1 MNKIHVIAMA
11 NTFAVV
17 DIVIHSIA
25 VFWMSKSPESFLFIL
40 RYFVEGL
47 KLEADPSVHM
57 TVFDYFFG
65 TALEGA
71 FFWVLG
77 AFLAICYNFFL
88 LKCQKK

>member
-1 MNKIHVIAMA
+1 MSKIHVIALA

-25 VFWMSKSPESFLFIL
+25 VFWMSQSPESFLFIL

-47 KLEADPSVHM
+47 KLETDPSVHL
-57 TVFDYFFG
+57 TISDYFFG

-77 AFLAICYNFFL
+77 ASLAICYNFFL
-88 LKCQKK
+88 RKCSKK